1 MSVLGVRMG
10 MICFPTAIGF
20 LIGNPIA
27 GTILKRSWTGLQVF
41 CGGTMVLATLGVSVV
56 KIIKVGKDFRA
67 KC

>member
-41 CGGTMVLATLGVSVV
+41 CGGTMVLATLGVLVV
-56 KIIKVGKDFRA
+56 KIMNFVKVFRA

>member
-20 LIGNPIA
+20 LIGNPIGGA
-27 GTILKRSWTGLQVF
+27 ILKDSWIGLQIF
-41 CGGTMVLATLGVSVV
+41 CGGAMVLATLGVSVV
-56 KIIKVGKDFRA
+56 KIMKVGTDFQA